1 MAMGIIQKDKKEIR
15 WLGLSGEGDDGS
27 SPSSSVTMR
36 EELER
41 QRSELRELEVSHQV
55 HTS

>member
-15 WLGLSGEGDDGS
+15 WLGLPGNRDDNIS
-27 SPSSSVTMR
+27 SSSVTMK

-41 QRSELRELEVSHQV
+41 ERLELRELEVS
-55 HTS
+55 